1 MNYRSYVAPPNL
13 RAISVIAAALLFGS
27 CSGPRAGGSSASR
40 SGEVLVLA
48 AASTQDVLQR
58 LADLLRER
66 GGPVMTVSAAGS
78 NALAQQILAG
88 APGDIYLSADP
99 QWVEEIANAGHAAET
114 VPLLGND
121 LVLVVPE
128 ENRAEVREPGD
139 LLSDRVRHVALAG
152 EDVPAGR
159 YAERALTSLGLFD
172 KLSASGR
179 VVRGQNVRLTLA
191 YVERGE
197 ADAGIVYA
205 TDAAVAS
212 SVRIVDT
219 FHRDDYPPV
228 TYPLVLTTHGSR
240 NPAAAAVF
248 AFLQSPEAMAIF
260 VEHGFRPLTVS
271 P

>member
-1 MNYRSYVAPPNL
+1 MNHDSHTTHHALRQMLVISAVLVLGSGCVASEDPG
-13 RAISVIAAALLFGS
+13 RE
-27 CSGPRAGGSSASR
+27 

-66 GGPVMTVSAAGS
+66 GGPVMTISAAGS

-99 QWVEEIANAGHAAET
+99 LWVQEIANAGHAAET

-121 LVLVVPE
+121 LVLVVPA
-128 ENRAEVREPGD
+128 ENRADVREPGD

-152 EDVPAGR
+152 EEVPAGR
-159 YAERALTSLGLFD
+159 YAEQALRALGLWD
-172 KLSASGR
+172 TLSGSGR

-197 ADAGIVYA
+197 VDAGIVYA
-205 TDAAVAS
+205 TDAAAAP
-212 SVRIVDT
+212 SVRVVHT
-219 FHRDDYPPV
+219 FQREDYPPV
-228 TYPLVLTTHGSR
+228 VYPLVLTTRGR
-240 NPAAAAVF
+240 DNPAAAAVF
-248 AFLQSPEAMAIF
+248 AFLQSPEARAIF
-260 VEHGFRPLTVS
+260 AEHGFHPLAA

>member
-1 MNYRSYVAPPNL
+1 MS
-13 RAISVIAAALLFGS
+13 I
-27 CSGPRAGGSSASR
+27 
-40 SGEVLVLA
+40 
-48 AASTQDVLQR
+48 
-58 LADLLRER
+58 
-66 GGPVMTVSAAGS
+66 SAAGS

-128 ENRAEVREPGD
+128 ENRADVREPGD

-152 EDVPAGR
+152 EEVPAGR
-159 YAERALTSLGLFD
+159 YAERTLTSLGLFD
-172 KLSASGR
+172 RLSASGR

-197 ADAGIVYA
+197 VDAGIVYA

-212 SVRIVDT
+212 GVRIVHI
-219 FHRDDYPPV
+219 FRRDDYPPV
-228 TYPLVLTTHGSR
+228 IYPLVLTTHGSR
-240 NPAAAAVF
+240 NPAAVAVF
-248 AFLQSPEAMAIF
+248 AFLQSPEARTIF
-260 VEHGFRPLTVS
+260 AEHGFRPLTVS